1 MIERW
6 KDIPGYDGKYQA
18 STEGNI
24 RRTLKSGQFRS
35 MTPYH
40 KKMKGSQRLVVKLTK
55 DGKAKEEIVL
65 SLIARTF
72 LGPVPDGA
80 VPYHKNGMQS
90 ENHINNIAY
99 IHRFYVWTRW
109 KQVRQQVLKMDHNE
123 CQRCREHHRYTAATT
138 VHHVNYVKRHPEM
151 ALDIWYE
158 WHGVKKRNLIS
169 LCHEC
174 HEAVHGY
181 RKPQKQEPLTEE
193 RWD

>member
-1 MIERW
+1 MTQQETEFVRW
-6 KDIPGYDGKYQA
+6 CVAND
-18 STEGNI
+18 
-24 RRTLKSGQFRS
+24 
-35 MTPYH
+35 
-40 KKMKGSQRLVVKLTK
+40 
-55 DGKAKEEIVL
+55 
-65 SLIARTF
+65 
-72 LGPVPDGA
+72 
-80 VPYHKNGMQS
+80 
-90 ENHINNIAY
+90 

-181 RKPQKQEPLTEE
+181 RKPQKQEPLTQE

>member
-1 MIERW
+1 MTQQETEFVRW
-6 KDIPGYDGKYQA
+6 CVAND
-18 STEGNI
+18 
-24 RRTLKSGQFRS
+24 
-35 MTPYH
+35 
-40 KKMKGSQRLVVKLTK
+40 
-55 DGKAKEEIVL
+55 
-65 SLIARTF
+65 
-72 LGPVPDGA
+72 
-80 VPYHKNGMQS
+80 
-90 ENHINNIAY
+90 
-99 IHRFYVWTRW
+99 IHRFYVWIRW

>member
-1 MIERW
+1 MTQQEIEFVRW
-6 KDIPGYDGKYQA
+6 CAAND
-18 STEGNI
+18 
-24 RRTLKSGQFRS
+24 
-35 MTPYH
+35 
-40 KKMKGSQRLVVKLTK
+40 
-55 DGKAKEEIVL
+55 
-65 SLIARTF
+65 
-72 LGPVPDGA
+72 
-80 VPYHKNGMQS
+80 
-90 ENHINNIAY
+90 

-138 VHHVNYVKRHPEM
+138 VHHVNYVKRHPEI

-181 RKPQKQEPLTEE
+181 RKPQKQADRGTLGLIPPGRKICDFWRPAGD
-193 RWD
+193 RWVASTNLRKVAHDEKIKK